1 MIDLEKIRA
10 IAEEQLQGSDL
21 FIVSLTASP
30 ANEIEL
36 LVDSDTSVGIDQ
48 CVALNRAVEAAFDR
62 DTEDFELTVASA
74 GIGQP
79 LRTLRQYLK
88 LVGRPVEVVLRSGSK
103 LVATLRE
110 ATDEALT
117 LEYTEKVAVEGKKR
131 KETVTVTRTY
141 PLAEIKL
148 TREHIDFK

>member
-141 PLAEIKL
+141 PFAEIKL